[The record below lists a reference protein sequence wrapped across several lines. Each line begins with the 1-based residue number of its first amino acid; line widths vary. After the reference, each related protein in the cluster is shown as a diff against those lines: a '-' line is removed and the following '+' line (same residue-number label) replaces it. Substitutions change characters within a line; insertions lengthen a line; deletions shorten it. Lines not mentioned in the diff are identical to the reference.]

1 MTIAERPSRIV
12 ELPPFVFDSDSTVLD
27 SDPIGLVFDPRVNP
41 FNKGSGA
48 GAIASMRFREM
59 LADDKFMR
67 LLNRKRPDLPDQLP
81 ISYDMA
87 LASILAAEEWS
98 DQDIVDVLIYNR
110 RCSNEGPLQP
120 RAAWG
125 DYYSWILARVR
136 NPVEQAK
143 AQERL
148 LMGGRALS
156 DLSALLGD
164 PIGGDRIEILD
175 LVKHLGD
182 PPDFWMETS
191 AGSITLGAVHN
202 ILDQGRFLAAVAAS
216 TKLVLET
223 CKKKAWAF
231 RAQAILLC
239 CREVELGEASH
250 PGSEMAH
257 WVETYLETQTI
268 LNDQNIAAEQ
278 GLPFRK
284 DGAVMFPLSG
294 LRQHLRFSVGEQLST
309 HKMGQRLRLCGIEPT
324 VIRACIKGKDT
335 SRNYWAYTGG

>member
-1 MTIAERPSRIV
+1 MTIAE
-12 ELPPFVFDSDSTVLD
+12 LPPVVLSYNPLDSDS
-27 SDPIGLVFDPRVNP
+27 IGLWFDSQVKPP
-41 FNKGSGA
+41 AKKLYFL
-48 GAIASMRFREM
+48 SMTDEKFINAM
-59 LADDKFMR
+59 L
-67 LLNRKRPDLPDQLP
+67 RKRPDLVDQSSA
-81 ISYDMA
+81 SYDMA
-87 LASILAAEEWS
+87 LASIAAPAGWS
-98 DQDIVDVLIYNR
+98 DQEIVDLLIDNR
-110 RCSNEGPLQP
+110 RENGDVLQP
-120 RAAWG
+120 MEGEVWE
-125 DYYSWILARVR
+125 DYYSGILTRAR
-136 NPVEQAK
+136 NPAQQAK

-148 LMGGRALS
+148 LMGGQSLS
-156 DLSALLGD
+156 DLSTLLGD
-164 PIGGDRIEILD
+164 PIAGDRIEILD

-191 AGSITLGAVHN
+191 VGSITLGAVNN
-202 ILDQGRFLAAVAAS
+202 ILDQGRFVAAVAAS
-216 TKLVLET
+216 TKLVLST

-335 SRNYWAYTGG
+335 SRNYWAYIGG